1 MNSNMNC
8 EQYREALAAQPDE
21 SSAGA
26 DAHVAQCAECAAFRR
41 DIQSLEKL
49 IVRSLQIDVPE
60 LRLPELAPVN
70 GRSTVARLPLPRMST
85 PVWLGLAASVAIAAV
100 LGIRLLTSDAIQPS
114 LAAEILAHLDHE
126 PEALRVTSTAVS
138 AQRLDDVVG
147 RRADMDSSPGLVTYA
162 MTCVINGHTV
172 PHLVIQGKR
181 GPVTILLLAE
191 EKIDAAI
198 PIEGEGVRGVV
209 LPVGSGSIAV
219 IGERDESLVKIQEQ
233 VVNSVH
239 WKT

>member
-1 MNSNMNC
+1 MNC
-8 EQYREALAAQPDE
+8 QQYREALAAQPDE
-21 SSAGA
+21 LSAGA

-41 DIQSLEKL
+41 DIQSLEEL
-49 IVRSLQIDVPE
+49 IARALQIDVPE
-60 LRLPELAPVN
+60 LRLPELKPVD
-70 GRSTVARLPLPRMST
+70 GSSAVASLPLRRMST

-100 LGIRLLTSDAIQPS
+100 LGIRLLANDPVQPS
-114 LAAEILAHLDHE
+114 LAAAILEHLDHE
-126 PEALRVTSTAVS
+126 PQALRATNTAVS

-147 RRADMDSSPGLVTYA
+147 VRADMDSSPGLVTYA

-172 PHLVIQGKR
+172 PHLVIQGER

-191 EKIDAAI
+191 ETIYASL
-198 PIEGEGVRGVV
+198 PIEGEAVRGVI

-219 IGERDESLVKIQEQ
+219 IGERDEPLDKIQEQ

>member
-26 DAHVAQCAECAAFRR
+26 VAHVAQCAECAAFRH
-41 DIQSLEKL
+41 DMLSLEEL
-49 IVRSLQIDVPE
+49 IVRALQIDVPE
-60 LRLPELAPVN
+60 LRLPELAPVD
-70 GRSTVARLPLPRMST
+70 GSSAVASLPFRRMTT

-100 LGIRLLTSDAIQPS
+100 LGIRLLTHDPVQLS
-114 LAAEILAHLDHE
+114 LPAAILAHLDHE
-126 PEALRVTSTAVS
+126 PDALRVTNTAVS
-138 AQRLDDVVG
+138 AQRLDQVIGV
-147 RRADMDSSPGLVTYA
+147 RADMDSSPGLVTYA
-162 MTCVINGHTV
+162 SSCVINGHTV
-172 PHLVIQGKR
+172 PHLVIQGER

-191 EKIDAAI
+191 EMIDAPV
-198 PIEGEGVRGVV
+198 PIEGEGVRGVI
-209 LPVGSGSIAV
+209 LPVGNGSIAV
-219 IGERDESLVKIQEQ
+219 IGERDEPLDRIQEQ